1 MKYLL
6 YLCIISIFVLLAC
19 QSSSDNQ
26 PLSQEEL
33 ITKGEYLVMVGGCND
48 CHTPKKLTPQGPV
61 PDMSLLLRGNGCV

>member
-6 YLCIISIFVLLAC
+6 YLCIISIFVLMAC

-33 ITKGEYLVMVGGCND
+33 ITKGEYLVMVGGCN
-48 CHTPKKLTPQGPV
+48 GV
-61 PDMSLLLRGNGCV
+61 SIIFR